1 MKEAAKEKINKE
13 RTEIKGDRYA
23 QAVAPFVADTLVVF
37 VEENTEFATAIANSE
52 KTLNECCIEITKGAQ
67 QYLSDLEVYKRAV
80 KFYLPDADLK
90 CEMRVVLPD
99 GGKKFNLSLESFI

>member
-1 MKEAAKEKINKE
+1 MKELAKEKIKKE
-13 RTEIKGDRYA
+13 RTVVNGNNYVK
-23 QAVAPFVADTLVVF
+23 AVAPFVADVLTEF
-37 VEENTEFATAIANSE
+37 IEENAELATAIASCE
-52 KTLNECCIEITKGAQ
+52 KTLNECCSEITKDAE

-90 CEMRVVLPD
+90 CEMRVVLPG